1 MLCNHSKRWV
11 VVGLGVHYLSKMS
24 DCSSPVKRTLKSMH
38 AHAFTLNTNP
48 PYLLPSNVRS
58 PKKAVDGANTYM
70 FSPVCDVWLYKVAL
84 GKYYICWTT
93 QQVTVQSKFR
103 VILRIWFDVITTM
116 IVQNTIL
123 ITNFFRIES
132 FGGRKKKNLLNRA
145 AGNSAQQIQS
155 YPSDMVRH
163 WKFW

>member
-1 MLCNHSKRWV
+1 
-11 VVGLGVHYLSKMS
+11 
-24 DCSSPVKRTLKSMH
+24 
-38 AHAFTLNTNP
+38 
-48 PYLLPSNVRS
+48 
-58 PKKAVDGANTYM
+58 
-70 FSPVCDVWLYKVAL
+70 
-84 GKYYICWTT
+84 
-93 QQVTVQSKFR
+93 
-103 VILRIWFDVITTM
+103 M

-163 WKFW
+163 YHYCKIAFLQQTYFELKVLVAGRVP